1 MQSQSEA
8 TDTNQVWTKEEL
20 KELIMFAQE
29 IRATNEDLRAGI
41 IAMQAKLENEERK
54 VATLKFQLASLQLT
68 MLNSQM

>member
-1 MQSQSEA
+1 
-8 TDTNQVWTKEEL
+8 VWTKEEL

>member
-1 MQSQSEA
+1 
-8 TDTNQVWTKEEL
+8 VWTKEEL
-20 KELIMFAQE
+20 RELIMFAQE
-29 IRATNEDLRAGI
+29 IRETNEDLRAGI

>member
-1 MQSQSEA
+1 MQSQSEVI
-8 TDTNQVWTKEEL
+8 DTNQVWTQEEL

-54 VATLKFQLASLQLT
+54 VASLKFQLASLQLT

>member
-1 MQSQSEA
+1 
-8 TDTNQVWTKEEL
+8 VWTQEEL

-54 VATLKFQLASLQLT
+54 VASLKFQLASLQLT

>member
-20 KELIMFAQE
+20 RELIMFAQE

>member
-68 MLNSQM
+68 ILNSQM

>member
-1 MQSQSEA
+1 MQSQSEV

-20 KELIMFAQE
+20 RELIMFAQE
-29 IRATNEDLRAGI
+29 IRETNEDLRAGI